1 MSSYV
6 SMLERERI
14 MKSRILFLMTLTL
27 MSLPLMIAVNA
38 QEADFELI
46 IQGVHVRESETAL
59 PVTLLNEEQIKAV
72 ASVSLGDTLSTQPG
86 INNASFGPAVGQPVI
101 RGQQGRRVMS
111 LTNGMAN
118 ADASGNSADHATAV
132 EPILATGVE
141 VLRGPSTLL
150 YGGGAIGGVINVI
163 DNRFADR
170 MITRPEISVEARH
183 DTASDMKTFVGSL
196 SVPLGNFVWHI
207 DATDRQWND
216 LEIPGLAIHPDYLDD
231 HDEDGDEEHHEE
243 AENSNGF
250 IANSRGENQAATLG
264 LSYVLD
270 NGFIGFSF
278 NRMTNEYGLP
288 PGVHGEHEEEAGGA
302 EEEHSEENIFIDM
315 ERERYDFIASLNDL
329 SPWIESLNYRLSY
342 TDYEHAEMEGP
353 GVVGT
358 QFNND
363 SWQQR
368 LQLTHPEVG
377 NWHGVFGLQHSDET
391 FSAIGEESFIPQTD
405 INSFGIF
412 LVEALHGN
420 NFTFEFGARLNRDEL
435 DTTLGA
441 DLNKSFTTKS
451 YSGSA
456 LWDTNDQASLG
467 LAYSHSERAP
477 STEELFSNF
486 GLTSINDCVIHF
498 ATGSCE
504 IGNVNLSEEKS
515 NNLDLSLYLSLLELD
530 ATFTLFF
537 NKFDDYIFQANTGM
551 AVDEFPVRA
560 YRNDEAG
567 FYGMEMDM
575 LLPITNDWSVRF
587 FGDTVTGKLEDDS
600 YVPRQPPYRLGA
612 ELNFNSGALNTS
624 LAVIDAADQDNP
636 GIGEITT
643 SGYTRWDFTLDYVMP
658 SAFDGELILFSKLK
672 NITDEEIRLATS
684 FLRGFAPDS
693 GRSLEFGARYRF

>member
-1 MSSYV
+1 
-6 SMLERERI
+6 
-14 MKSRILFLMTLTL
+14 MT
-27 MSLPLMIAVNA
+27 IANA
-38 QEADFELI
+38 QEAGFELI

-59 PVTLLNEEQIKAV
+59 PVTILNEEEIRAV
-72 ASVSLGDTLSTQPG
+72 ASVNLGDTLSMQPG

-118 ADASGNSADHATAV
+118 ADASGNSADHATTV
-132 EPILATGVE
+132 EPMLATGVE
-141 VLRGPSTLL
+141 ILRGPSTLL

-170 MITRPEISVEARH
+170 MITRPEFSVEARH
-183 DTASDMKTFVGSL
+183 DTATDMKTFVGSL
-196 SVPLGNFVWHI
+196 SVPLGDFVWHI

-216 LEIPGLAIHPDYLDD
+216 MEIPGLAIHPDYLEEED
-231 HDEDGDEEHHEE
+231 HEEGGDEELHE
-243 AENSNGF
+243 ADENSDGF

-278 NRMTNEYGLP
+278 NRLTNEYGLP
-288 PGVHGEHEEEAGGA
+288 PGVHGDHEEEAGGA
-302 EEEHSEENIFIDM
+302 EEEHAEENIFIDM

-353 GVVGT
+353 GVIGT
-358 QFNND
+358 QFKND

-391 FSAIGEESFIPQTD
+391 FSAVGEESFIPQTD
-405 INSFGIF
+405 INSFGLF
-412 LVEALHGN
+412 VVEALHSN
-420 NFTFEFGARLNRDEL
+420 NFTYEFGVRLNRDEL
-435 DTTLGA
+435 DPGLGVA
-441 DLNKSFTTKS
+441 PNRSFTTES
-451 YSGSA
+451 YSGSV
-456 LWDTNDQASLG
+456 LWDANDQASLG

-486 GLTSINDCVIHF
+486 GLASIDDCVIHF

-504 IGNVNLSEEKS
+504 IGNVNLNEEKS
-515 NNLDLSLYLSLLELD
+515 NNLDLSLYLSLLRLD

-551 AVDEFPVRA
+551 EADGFPVRA
-560 YRNDEAG
+560 YQNDAAD

-575 LLPITNDWSVRF
+575 VFSITNDWSVRF
-587 FGDTVTGKLEDDS
+587 FGDTVTGKLEDDN
-600 YVPRQPPYRLGA
+600 YVPRLPPYRLGS
-612 ELNFNSGALNTS
+612 ELNFNSGSLNTS
-624 LAVIDAADQDNP
+624 LSVIDAADQNDP
-636 GIGEITT
+636 GVGEIAT
-643 SGYTRWDFTLDYVMP
+643 SGYTRWDLTVDYALQ
-658 SAFDGELILFSKLK
+658 SAFDGELTLFSKLK
-672 NITDEEIRLATS
+672 NITDEEVRLSTS

-693 GRSLEFGARYRF
+693 GRSLEFGVRYRF